1 MTGRSTV
8 LLVGAGHAHLHVA
21 ARAGEFARLGAR
33 LLLLDPGHF
42 WYSGM
47 AAGVLGGRY
56 PSSADRLDPGALIR
70 AAGGDFLAGRAI
82 GIEPGRRVVHLA
94 DGGTLDYDRLSLNV
108 GSEVAA
114 LPAGAAGD
122 SDVWPV
128 KPVANLRALHR
139 VVGDR
144 LAGGTARLEIVVAG
158 GGASGCEVAANL
170 AVLGRGRPG
179 TLRITLCARGGRLLP
194 GAPAAAA
201 RRLAAHLSRLG
212 VAVLTG
218 AEVAAKRGTTVD
230 LADGRRLRADMLA
243 IATGLRA
250 AALTRSTGL
259 PWDERGGLRVTAALH
274 SEADPR
280 VFAVGDCAHFL
291 PRALPKLGV
300 YGVRAAPTLHRNLL
314 ASLDGRALRAYRPQ
328 ARHLAILNL
337 GDGTGLATWSGLW
350 WHGRAAMR
358 LKDRIDR
365 KFMAGY
371 RAIYSDRVSG
381 SRPSDKPQGR
391 TEAHRGRKA

>member
-1 MTGRSTV
+1 MTGRPTI

-21 ARAGEFARLGAR
+21 ARAAEFVRRGAR

-47 AAGVLGGRY
+47 ATGVLGGRY
-56 PSSADRLDPGALIR
+56 PSSADRLDPAALVR
-70 AAGGDFLAGRAI
+70 AAGGDFLAGR
-82 GIEPGRRVVHLA
+82 VVGVDAERQVAHLA
-94 DGGTLDYDRLSLNV
+94 DGGALGYDRLSLNV

-122 SDVWPV
+122 PDVWPV

-139 VVGDR
+139 AVRDR
-144 LAGGTARLEIVVAG
+144 LADGTARLEVVVAG

-170 AVLGRGRPG
+170 AALGRSCAGS
-179 TLRITLCARGGRLLP
+179 LRVSLCARGDRLLP
-194 GAPAAAA
+194 AAPAPAA
-201 RRLAAHLSRLG
+201 RRLASHLARLG

-218 AEVAAKRGTTVD
+218 AEVAAKDGGTLR
-230 LADGRRLRADMLA
+230 LADGRRLRADLLA
-243 IATGLRA
+243 VATGLRA
-250 AALTRSTGL
+250 APLTRATGL

-274 SEADPR
+274 SEADAR
-280 VFAVGDCAHFL
+280 VFAAGDCAHFL
-291 PRALPKLGV
+291 PRPLPKLGV
-300 YGVRAAPTLHRNLL
+300 YGVRAAPVLHRNLL

-328 ARHLAILNL
+328 TRHLAILNL
-337 GDGTGLATWSGLW
+337 GDGTGLATWSRLW

-371 RAIYSDRVSG
+371 RAIYSGRVAG
-381 SRPSDKPQGR
+381 SRLFDEPQRR
-391 TEAHRGRKA
+391 TEAHRDRKA